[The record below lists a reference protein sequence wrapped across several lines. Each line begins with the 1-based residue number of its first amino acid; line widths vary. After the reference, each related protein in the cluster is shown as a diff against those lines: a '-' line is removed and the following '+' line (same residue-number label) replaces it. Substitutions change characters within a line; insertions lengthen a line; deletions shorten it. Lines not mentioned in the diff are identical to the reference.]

1 MVSTDKG
8 FIKVFRDIQD
18 HWIWTCESYDRA
30 HAWVDLIMMM
40 NHKDSKMM
48 FDGRLITVKRGS
60 KITSLRKLSERWGWS
75 KDKVAAFLDALESD
89 GMIKQVRDSRKTVLT
104 VENYGFYQDTPDSK
118 KTPKRRS
125 SDAHRTLIGTN
136 KKEEECIKKEEEE
149 APPFTLEELK
159 EMGWLDD

>member
-1 MVSTDKG
+1 MSTGKG
-8 FIKVFRDIQD
+8 FVKVFRDIQD
-18 HWIWTCESYDRA
+18 HWIWDSEPFDRA
-30 HAWVDLIMMM
+30 HAWIDLIMLM
-40 NHKDSKMM
+40 NHHDGKTM
-48 FDGRLITVKRGS
+48 FDGRLVTVKRGS

-75 KDKVAAFLDALESD
+75 KDKVSAFLDELEAD

-104 VENYGFYQDTPDSK
+104 VEKYGFYQGAPDSK

-125 SDAHRTLIGTN
+125 SDAQQTPIGTN